1 MKRYLYSPYEL
12 AIIFQYH
19 GINIVRMTEIL
30 DNIYR
35 YDNAF
40 VQCEYRRNQ
49 KKLMFDVMDKMN
61 YLNNQE
67 QFDLEKDDVDKDLS
81 DFGLVNSNG
90 NCDSEEA
97 IDHLIFKEL
106 RIRILYINKKG
117 YAKMK
122 LRTLLSELG
131 YKRRSP
137 VVINYIFD
145 CLLFYHIAVFLK
157 DNTIVD
163 EKTTNKVLEI
173 PSNKLQPIQKAEDTI
188 YNICISERDTF
199 DQRLVSVES
208 SSDSS
213 GISFTQIFN
222 TI

>member
-145 CLLFYHIAVFLK
+145 CLLFYHIEVFLK
-157 DNTIVD
+157 DNTPCEIDKIGLD
-163 EKTTNKVLEI
+163 ETLVFRVVQNKAALPGGFLVAFKSFFSPFYCTTTD
-173 PSNKLQPIQKAEDTI
+173 IQ
-188 YNICISERDTF
+188 
-199 DQRLVSVES
+199 
-208 SSDSS
+208 
-213 GISFTQIFN
+213 
-222 TI
+222 